1 MTYSIYRLKNTEE
14 NAIISFM
21 CSSLLKKYKHW
32 PPKPES
38 YEKIWEE
45 MTEVDRFLVGLLL
58 DKEEYKR
65 EEVLKLMGVRSGNY
79 SMYRDR
85 LLKRGI
91 LEGRQAHISLA
102 LPFFADYVKEYC

>member
-1 MTYSIYRLKNTEE
+1 MARDS
-14 NAIISFM
+14 
-21 CSSLLKKYKHW
+21 
-32 PPKPES
+32 
-38 YEKIWEE
+38 EE

-65 EEVLKLMGVRSGNY
+65 EEVLKLMGARSGNY

-91 LEGRQAHISLA
+91 LEGRQAYISLA

>member
-1 MTYSIYRLKNTEE
+1 MQIFIQSIDFGAWIPVLDDS
-14 NAIISFM
+14 NAPTKVVDGKEFP
-21 CSSLLKKYKHW
+21 L
-32 PPKPES
+32 E
-38 YEKIWEE
+38 WEE

-65 EEVLKLMGVRSGNY
+65 EEVLKLMGARSGNY

-91 LEGRQAHISLA
+91 LEGRQAYISLA